1 MSNKKIYLPVI
12 ALAVAFTFA
21 LGSEAQAQHGHGW
34 GHGHSSFHSG
44 HVYQPVTPSHW
55 GHGHQTHY
63 PNFGWQQPTYHDTT
77 HLDYHAPTIRRHGNH
92 FHVQPGHY
100 DVHRS
105 CHWHH

>member
-1 MSNKKIYLPVI
+1 MFNTKKLLP
-12 ALAVAFTFA
+12 ALALVAALTFA
-21 LGSEAQAQHGHGW
+21 FGSEAKAQFGHGW
-34 GHGHSSFHSG
+34 GHGHGHSG
-44 HVYQPVTPSHW
+44 HVYQPVAPSHW

-105 CHWHH
+105 GHWHH